1 MKGSQDGNVPN
12 LPGGN
17 APGTYG
23 RQRSQW
29 RAVVRLVFAIR
40 ERMARTS
47 TRHRLHLPRLHHRQ
61 LTGMEGYEMNTELFG
76 SDDYANAC
84 ADCGQ
89 NFTEAGTIVSSG
101 AVCPDCAD
109 DYVSCRR
116 CDEMTHTDYIGGYN
130 RDGNAICDACHARDY
145 TYCVSCEVSV
155 RDGYYNVIADACN
168 RCASELGSDCESC
181 GEWVSFDWG
190 YSNSR
195 GYFCEYCYREESP
208 EGIHEYHA
216 GAPWG
221 IEFISQE
228 TADSDELREYVSS
241 AVHFGVEFEMEGYS
255 SDVAAIT
262 SVSEMNH
269 DAHAELDSSVEGIEF
284 ISQPATLEAWRGRY
298 GARMAEYLRGF
309 RGEGFTAGAA
319 DCGAHVHVS
328 RTAFADDSHLA
339 RFATFF
345 VHNPEFVTELSG
357 RDSVEQWASVE
368 KYRAGALRDEVKGRF
383 GDRYR
388 AVNLRNSATVEI
400 RIFAGTDE
408 FAETLGQIE
417 FISALVEFTRELPIS
432 AIMSGALLADN
443 FTAWIADN
451 RAQFPNAVA
460 LMITRTELGRG
471 ELAA

>member
-1 MKGSQDGNVPN
+1 
-12 LPGGN
+12 
-17 APGTYG
+17 
-23 RQRSQW
+23 
-29 RAVVRLVFAIR
+29 
-40 ERMARTS
+40 
-47 TRHRLHLPRLHHRQ
+47 
-61 LTGMEGYEMNTELFG
+61 MNTQLFTA
-76 SDDYANAC
+76 DDYANTC

-89 NFTEAGTIVSSG
+89 NFTDAGTVVSSG
-101 AVCPDCAD
+101 TVCPDCAD
-109 DYVSCRR
+109 DYVTCHR
-116 CDEMTHTDYIGGYN
+116 CEEMTHTDSISGHN
-130 RDGNAICDACHARDY
+130 RDGDAICDACHDLHY
-145 TYCVSCEVSV
+145 LYCETCNVSV
-155 RDGYYNVIADACN
+155 AYGYYNGAADACN
-168 RCASELGSDCESC
+168 RCASEIGSDCDSC
-181 GEWVSFDWG
+181 GEWISFDYG
-190 YSNSR
+190 YSNNS
-195 GYFCEYCYREESP
+195 GYFCEYCYREEAP
-208 EGIHEYHA
+208 DGVHEYHA

-221 IEFISQE
+221 IEFISE
-228 TADSDELREYVSS
+228 PNGIPDEVREYVSS

-255 SDVAAIT
+255 GDVAAIT

-284 ISQPATLEAWRGRY
+284 ISQPATLDAWRGQY

-309 RGEGFTAGAA
+309 RGEGLTASTP

-328 RTAFADDSHLA
+328 RTAFDNDSHLA

-345 VHNPEFVTELSG
+345 VHNPEFITELSG

-383 GDRYR
+383 GARYR

-417 FISALVEFTRELPIS
+417 FISALVEFTRDLPIS

-443 FTAWIADN
+443 FVAWLADN